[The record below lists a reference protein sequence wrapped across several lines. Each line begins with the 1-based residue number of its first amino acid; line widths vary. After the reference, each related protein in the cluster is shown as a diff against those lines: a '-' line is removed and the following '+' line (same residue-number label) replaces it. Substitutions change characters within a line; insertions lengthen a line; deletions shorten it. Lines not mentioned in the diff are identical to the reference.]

1 MANDAQCRVDTPVTS
16 PVKGPNAAPDSDW
29 FKSRTVFRDGNQEAA
44 RGTRHVDHLHGEA
57 PDTVTPDSH
66 DIGIPRDTQGDVA
79 RAAGYLLVKPV
90 MPRVTQTETKAAH

>member
-1 MANDAQCRVDTPVTS
+1 VTAIRRQLGEHGMS
-16 PVKGPNAAPDSDW
+16 TISY
-29 FKSRTVFRDGNQEAA
+29 
-44 RGTRHVDHLHGEA
+44 GEA